1 MRFIALAAL
10 AIAVATP
17 VLAQDAPAVA
27 PEVEAM
33 FPSSVDYCYAARMT
47 AKDMKSK
54 QKLTEF
60 YLYRLYDPNPALEEI
75 QPSRQQAIEYFSK
88 LGSANWTDV
97 LARFSDKPFLYSQ
110 SLSCSVSTEANAQ
123 VNCGVECDG
132 GYFKVNPEANGI
144 RARFDTDSGGLSLN
158 QSCGEPDDEGIDR
171 WMTTAEAGGNV
182 LLEKQPPSTCG
193 ELDRVAHP
201 AFAKDPVPLRERIAA
216 LGWRCLSRSYDKAFL
231 AKHPKQKVTD
241 ISVAISGQA
250 RVDRPSADDYPS
262 TLLDVALSFRLRNG
276 DVKSRTVQCRAFQY
290 EFSCDGG
297 FRLRRR
303 DGASALLVAGE
314 YSEPGTAPTMLDT
327 KLGSDDAL
335 FRLDAET
342 HDDCSIE

>member
-1 MRFIALAAL
+1 MRFIPIAVL
-10 AIAVATP
+10 AIAAAAP
-17 VLAQDAPAVA
+17 VLAQDGPVVP
-27 PEVEAM
+27 PEVQAI
-33 FPSSVDYCYAARMT
+33 FPASADYCYAARKT
-47 AKDMKSK
+47 PADMKPK
-54 QKLTEF
+54 QKLTDL

-75 QPSRQQAIEYFSK
+75 ELPRERALDYFSK
-88 LGSANWTDV
+88 PGSGNWTDV

-110 SLSCSVSTEANAQ
+110 SLSCWVSGEASNQ
-123 VNCGVECDG
+123 VSCGVDCDG
-132 GYFKVNPEANGI
+132 GSFKVDPHATGI
-144 RARFDTDSGGLSLN
+144 TARFDSDSGGLSLN
-158 QSCGEPDDEGIDR
+158 QSCGEPDDEGLDR
-171 WMTTAEAGGNV
+171 WMTAAEAGGTV
-182 LLEKQPPSTCG
+182 KLDAQPASVCD
-193 ELDRVAHP
+193 EQDRAGRP

-216 LGWRCLSRSYDKAFL
+216 LGWRCLIRSYDKAHL
-231 AKHPKQKVTD
+231 AKHPKQKITT
-241 ISVAISGQA
+241 IAVAIDGQA
-250 RVDRPSADDYPS
+250 RTSQPSLDDYPS
-262 TLLDVALSFRLRNG
+262 TLLDVTLQFRLRNG
-276 DVKSRTVQCRAFQY
+276 DVKSRDVQCRASQY